1 MRIPLSGSQLAVF
14 ASPFRVVGCGNVSAS
29 DDGLGIELVERLR
42 RGHPEKSPC
51 AFSRVPSAGTELL
64 DLLDSREP
72 ILFVDAVTGEFPP
85 GTLHL
90 IPLPS
95 SSLKAKPV
103 SSLSSHGWGL
113 LETIELA
120 RRLKPALPPMFL
132 LGIELGS
139 VELFGPRTPAV
150 ERALERVE
158 AGFPSLVRLLQNP
171 ASPLWGSPQRILPSE
186 RLPWEET
193 CA

>member
-14 ASPFRVVGCGNVSAS
+14 PSPFRVVGCGNVSAS

-42 RGHPEKSPC
+42 REHPEKGPC
-51 AFSRVPSAGTELL
+51 NFSAIPSAGTELL

-95 SSLKAKPV
+95 SSLNAKPV

-150 ERALERVE
+150 ERALQRVE
-158 AGFPSLVRLLQNP
+158 SGFSSLVRLLQNP
-171 ASPLWGSPQRILPSE
+171 ASQLWDGPQRILPSE

-193 CA
+193 CV